1 MSESINFEI
10 QSDLSTI
17 NPQHIETNFE
27 AVRDW
32 LERELAPYTR
42 MAVTEDALSTAKDLR
57 ARIRKMRDS
66 INGQKIAAK
75 KQWLRP
81 FEEYESQCKTL
92 MGLCDE
98 ALGNIDSQCKAFEQE
113 RRDRKISGLK
123 AFFDSVCAEKGC
135 AGYLRWEKVLNPRW
149 GNAGY
154 KEDDARKEIGE
165 AAEKAAQDLDY
176 IRGMHSPYEAAM
188 LDTFREAGELRAAL
202 EKGRSL
208 QALAEAEERRRNA
221 EIEKEIPAS
230 AKGKGETDSLHAPS
244 APIYSPVQPVKPC
257 AAEQVPP
264 KIYTL
269 RFSVT
274 CEYEQMMA
282 LKKFLN
288 DNNIRYSRI

>member
-32 LERELAPYTR
+32 LEQELAPYTR

-123 AFFDSVCAEKGC
+123 AFFDSACAEKGC
-135 AGYLRWEKVLNPRW
+135 AGYLKWEKVLTARW

-154 KEDDARKEIGE
+154 KEDEARKEITA
-165 AAEKAAQDLDY
+165 AAERAAEDLDF
-176 IRGMHSPYEAAM
+176 IRGMHSPYETAM
-188 LDTFREAGELRAAL
+188 LDAFRETGELRAAL

-208 QALAEAEERRRNA
+208 QALAEAEERRRQAALREDAPAPAARENA
-221 EIEKEIPAS
+221 AEAVHAVPAS
-230 AKGKGETDSLHAPS
+230 IFAAE
-244 APIYSPVQPVKPC
+244 PVKTFEKK
-257 AAEQVPP
+257 AAPP
-264 KIYTL
+264 KLYTL
-269 RFSVT
+269 RFSVQ

-282 LKKFLN
+282 LKKFLTE
-288 DNNIRYSRI
+288 NNITYSRI